1 MLRQVGADARKLG
14 FAVDR
19 NVDSKPAPIKC
30 DNYLV
35 SRLVEINLTRL
46 SYVNKS
52 QTLTVPCSLF
62 PVP

>member
-1 MLRQVGADARKLG
+1 MNSFSATRSADFSA
-14 FAVDR
+14 
-19 NVDSKPAPIKC
+19 DSIPGNAIAFLPFDHVAI
-30 DNYLV
+30 

-46 SYVNKS
+46 SYVNKP

>member
-1 MLRQVGADARKLG
+1 MQRLYSTMVPKVLINMSTA
-14 FAVDR
+14 
-19 NVDSKPAPIKC
+19 I
-30 DNYLV
+30 

-46 SYVNKS
+46 SYVNKH